1 TASKH
6 RHFLKD
12 VIFHGKFQLLN
23 CLTPEEN
30 TGCQHGLY
38 FQDGE
43 RRVDYILT
51 YHIKKPSSSRSNRQS
66 SRFTDNAFTRSL
78 RRGTARLGR
87 APPPQPRGDP
97 EVASQDHSMDYHEDD
112 KRLRR
117 EEFEGNLRD
126 MGLEL
131 EKDEDTKTPGVGFV
145 KIHAPWHV
153 LCREAE
159 FMKLKM
165 PTKKGDVDGEN
176 VEPNDR

>member
-1 TASKH
+1 MHSPP
-6 RHFLKD
+6 LSP
-12 VIFHGKFQLLN
+12 QLLN
-23 CLTPEEN
+23 SLAPEEN
-30 TGCQHGLY
+30 TQCQHGLY

-97 EVASQDHSMDYHEDD
+97 EVASQDHSMDYHVDD
-112 KRLRR
+112 KRLHR

-126 MGLEL
+126 MGMEL
-131 EKDEDTKTPGVGFV
+131 EKDEDVSCFSTASLF
-145 KIHAPWHV
+145 
-153 LCREAE
+153 CS
-159 FMKLKM
+159 F
-165 PTKKGDVDGEN
+165 
-176 VEPNDR
+176 

>member
-1 TASKH
+1 MTCKQYQQVGQDT
-6 RHFLKD
+6 LTL
-12 VIFHGKFQLLN
+12 FHPLQLLN

-87 APPPQPRGDP
+87 VPPPQPRGDP
-97 EVASQDHSMDYHEDD
+97 EVASQDLSMDYNVDD
-112 KRLRR
+112 KRLHR

-126 MGLEL
+126 MGMEL
-131 EKDEDTKTPGVGFV
+131 EKDEDVSCFSTASLFCSF
-145 KIHAPWHV
+145 
-153 LCREAE
+153 L
-159 FMKLKM
+159 
-165 PTKKGDVDGEN
+165 
-176 VEPNDR
+176 PNPHDSQV